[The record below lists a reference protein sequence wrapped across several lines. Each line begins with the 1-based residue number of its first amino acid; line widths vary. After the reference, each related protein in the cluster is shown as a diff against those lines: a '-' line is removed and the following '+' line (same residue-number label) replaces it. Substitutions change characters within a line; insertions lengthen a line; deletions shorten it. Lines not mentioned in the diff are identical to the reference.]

1 MIIYLPTATKAGK
14 RYFIILAKDIFS
26 RVQCFSMQLMS
37 TMQGCRDIF
46 KSFKTFFTR
55 PLNTFKEGRLMIILN
70 TWAKKNDRK
79 Y

>member
-26 RVQCFSMQLMS
+26 RVQCFSMQLMI
-37 TMQGCRDIF
+37 TMQECRDNLEL
-46 KSFKTFFTR
+46 FKTFFMR

-70 TWAKKNDRK
+70 TWAKKTDRK

>member
-1 MIIYLPTATKAGK
+1 
-14 RYFIILAKDIFS
+14 
-26 RVQCFSMQLMS
+26 
-37 TMQGCRDIF
+37 MQGCRDIF

-70 TWAKKNDRK
+70 TWAKKTDRK